1 MDKWNHDEEPEDLNV
16 SILLIESD
24 IEQGRSMELELR
36 RSGFKVFTATSH
48 LRALSLLEDHKNLRI
63 VLVQVEATDIGGFD
77 FVHLLRHRNRFQN
90 QHLQI
95 IMIGS
100 GEDFVRFPAD
110 GNSIDDYLLRPY
122 FPGELCWRV
131 RKAQK
136 FLLNQKQIAAVHQM
150 SISAGILTSSGLK
163 RALHEELNK
172 AFRKRSCFSLAV
184 FELYGL
190 ESVHLNHGLMMAE
203 WMERDL
209 SAQIRDR
216 LRSYDRL
223 GRLDWGRYCL
233 IAPEIDQE
241 HLRLLLI
248 RFSRQ
253 IAEWNESVSRNSHI
267 RIPLE
272 PQVRPLTVIP
282 EFEPHHLAQAT
293 AVLWDWIIRLDGH
306 VPVAAADYSSIVI
319 TSETIADVVIAE
331 QDGSVQT
338 RLAIKAPGIT
348 QPLPQ

>member
-1 MDKWNHDEEPEDLNV
+1 METWCNEEEPEDLNV

-24 IEQGRSMELELR
+24 IDLGRSMELELR
-36 RSGFKVFTATSH
+36 RSGFKIFTATSH
-48 LRALSLLEDHKNLRI
+48 LRALSLLEDHRNLRI

-100 GEDFVRFPAD
+100 GEDFARFPAD
-110 GNSIDDYLLRPY
+110 DNSIDDYLLRPY

-136 FLLNQKQIAAVHQM
+136 HLLHQKQNTTVHQM
-150 SISAGILTSSGLK
+150 NIFAGILTSSGLK

-184 FELYGL
+184 FELHGL
-190 ESVHLNHGLMMAE
+190 ESVHLNHGLMMAQ

-209 SAQIRDR
+209 SAQIRNR

-241 HLRLLLI
+241 HLRLLLT

-253 IAEWNESVSRNSHI
+253 ITEWNESVCRNSHI

-272 PQVRPLTVIP
+272 PRVRPLTVVP
-282 EFEPHHLAQAT
+282 EFEPNHLTQA
-293 AVLWDWIIRLDGH
+293 ANVLWDWIIRLDGQ
-306 VPVAAADYSSIVI
+306 VPVAAADYSSIVM
-319 TSETIADVVIAE
+319 TSEIIADVLVAG
-331 QDGSVQT
+331 QDDSAQT
-338 RLAIKAPGIT
+338 RLAVKEPGLT
-348 QPLPQ
+348 QSLPQ